1 MTTKGRRSTKVLYKK
16 RKLTTVCL
24 CEASNEK
31 EPEYEKGGRKK
42 VRKRSLNLKLKKI
55 LHESRGCDLF

>member
-31 EPEYEKGGRKK
+31 EPEYEKGGEG
-42 VRKRSLNLKLKKI
+42 VRRYEK
-55 LHESRGCDLF
+55 EV